1 MNQQIIIVEGIDGV
15 GKTTFCRKLK
25 KINSERNFSSEV
37 IPEFMEEFA
46 DGYITNRLDFSK
58 FISLS
63 DSYNTNLA
71 QTFFLLSSHLF
82 KYEVAIQK

>member
-63 DSYNTNLA
+63 DSYKTNLA